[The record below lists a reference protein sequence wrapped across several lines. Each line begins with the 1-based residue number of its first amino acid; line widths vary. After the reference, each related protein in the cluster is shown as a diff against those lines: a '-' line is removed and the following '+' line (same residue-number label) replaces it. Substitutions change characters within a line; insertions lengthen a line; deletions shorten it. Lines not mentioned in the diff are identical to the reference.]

1 MLDFFT
7 ESGYDDNMMNEGKK
21 MFEVTLKSGRKIVSR
36 TKFSNMDDAFYFISQ
51 NERKY
56 TCEFIDLAYFG
67 RK

>member
-1 MLDFFT
+1 
-7 ESGYDDNMMNEGKK
+7 MMNEGKK

-36 TKFSNMDDAFYFISQ
+36 TKFSNMDEAFYFISQ